1 MCSRALK
8 LTNLLQRKPPD
19 SNCDTSS
26 KHRHDILF
34 HQNGARMLAWKQPE
48 RLMGRPA
55 AAAPGPRP
63 LPVAPS
69 APSNAQP
76 STAERGRKRSSP
88 QGHGPKRLTGGS
100 LGGSCRDLRGCCS
113 GFTAGPLADA
123 VCSACPAG
131 RGEKAGC
138 HGGANQ
144 EMVSSKRANTPMI
157 MAHQGPGASGA

>member
-1 MCSRALK
+1 MLTRLKAYQFASKKTPRQQLRHKQQTQTRHSFSSERSKDVGVEVARTPDGAAGSSR
-8 LTNLLQRKPPD
+8 TRSP
-19 SNCDTSS
+19 T
-26 KHRHDILF
+26 
-34 HQNGARMLAWKQPE
+34 
-48 RLMGRPA
+48 
-55 AAAPGPRP
+55 
-63 LPVAPS
+63 APS
-69 APSNAQP
+69 
-76 STAERGRKRSSP
+76 SP
-88 QGHGPKRLTGGS
+88 LGSQQCPAKHSRMREEEELSPRARPKRLTGGS
-100 LGGSCRDLRGCCS
+100 LGGSCRALRGCCS